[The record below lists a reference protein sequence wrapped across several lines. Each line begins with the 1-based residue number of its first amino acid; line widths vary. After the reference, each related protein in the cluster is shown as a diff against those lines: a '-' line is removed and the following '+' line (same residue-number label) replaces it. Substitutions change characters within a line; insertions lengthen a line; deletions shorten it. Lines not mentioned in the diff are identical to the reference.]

1 VIQSSFVENRS
12 VFFRVLSDDQI
23 WETKQAAFDILEK
36 TGCEVHHA
44 GALDLL
50 KKAGAVV
57 NGQRIRLPR
66 HIVEECVRTA
76 PKGFTI
82 YDRDGKRA
90 LEVEGRKSYYG
101 TSTASPNTRDAF
113 SGEIRET
120 RVADIALGAK
130 VADALPNIDWV
141 MPMGSSQDV
150 HPLAADVHEFEAVV
164 TNTRKPLVFIGYSP
178 RGVELVYEMAAE
190 VAGGLEALQRRPF
203 VLAYPEPISPLV
215 FPIEVVDRM
224 FVAADLHMPQIP
236 GPSAQ
241 MGATSPV
248 TLAGT
253 VAQSI
258 AEGLMSLVL
267 VQLRRPGAPCCLS
280 GNVGVFDMR
289 TALMSLAA
297 PEASLGLAA
306 QAEVAQSFGLPTWG
320 LAGATDSKAL
330 DAQAGIESAF
340 GILAQG
346 LAGLNLIHDVGYMDS
361 GMVCS
366 AEMLVMG
373 DEVIGMAKRFI
384 QGIEVSAETLARDV
398 VEKVGP
404 GGHFL
409 QEKHTV
415 RHMRGELWMPGLL
428 TRQHRDVW
436 QQDGAKDM
444 AQRVGERVRQIAES
458 HQVPPLPAETLA
470 ALEMLKR
477 RGEAE
482 LTGHNSE
489 WGTLQQI
496 RKSTDF

>member
-1 VIQSSFVENRS
+1 MIQSSFVENRS
-12 VFFRVLSDDQI
+12 VFFRVLSDDQV
-23 WETKQAAFDILEK
+23 WEIRQAAFDVVEK
-36 TGCEVHHA
+36 TGCRIHHP

-57 NGQRIRLPR
+57 KGERAWVPR

-82 YDRDGKRA
+82 YDRDGNRA

-120 RVADIALGAK
+120 RVADIALGAR

-150 HPLAADVHEFEAVV
+150 PALAADLHEFEAVV
-164 TNTRKPLVFIGYSP
+164 TNTTKPMVFIGYSP

-190 VAGGLEALQRRPF
+190 VAGGLDALQQRPF
-203 VLAYPEPISPLV
+203 LLAYPEPISPLV
-215 FPIEVVDRM
+215 FPAEVVDRM
-224 FVAADLHMPQIP
+224 FIAADLGLPQIP

-241 MGATSPV
+241 IGATSPV

-258 AEGLMSLVL
+258 AESLICLAL

-289 TALMSLAA
+289 SALLSLGG
-297 PEASLGLAA
+297 PEMSLGLAA

-320 LAGATDSKAL
+320 LAGATDAKIL

-340 GILAQG
+340 HILAQG
-346 LAGLNLIHDVGYMDS
+346 LAGLNLIHDVGYLDG

-373 DEVIGMAKRFI
+373 NEVIGMTRRFI
-384 QGIEVSAETLARDV
+384 RGIEVNTETLARGV
-398 VEKVGP
+398 IEEVGP
-404 GGHFL
+404 GGHYL
-409 QEKHTV
+409 QEMHTV
-415 RHMRGELWMPGLL
+415 RHLRNELWMPTLL
-428 TRQHRDVW
+428 TRQHRAVW
-436 QQDGAKDM
+436 QAEGAKDM
-444 AQRVGERVRQIAES
+444 EQRVAERTRELATG
-458 HQVPPLPAETLA
+458 HQVAPLPNNTLA
-470 ALEMLKR
+470 ALDRLKR
-477 RGEAE
+477 EGEAE
-482 LTGHNSE
+482 LS
-489 WGTLQQI
+489 
-496 RKSTDF
+496 KK

>member
-12 VFFRVLSDDQI
+12 VLFQVLSEDQI
-23 WETKQAAFDILEK
+23 WEIKQAAFDILEK
-36 TGCEVHHA
+36 TGCELRHA

-50 KKAGAVV
+50 RRAGAVV
-57 NGQRIRLPR
+57 RDRRVWVPR
-66 HIVEECVRTA
+66 HIVQECLRTA

-82 YDRDGKRA
+82 YDRDGNRA

-101 TSTASPNTRDAF
+101 TSTASPNTRDAY
-113 SGEIRET
+113 SGEVRET

-150 HPLAADVHEFEAVV
+150 HPQAADVHEFEAVV
-164 TNTRKPLVFIGYSP
+164 TNTVKPAVFIGYSP
-178 RGVELVYEMAAE
+178 QGVELVYEMAAE
-190 VAGGLEALQRRPF
+190 VAGGLDALQLRPF
-203 VLAYPEPISPLV
+203 LIAYPEPISPLV
-215 FPIEVVDRM
+215 FPAEVVDRM
-224 FVAADLHMPQIP
+224 FVAADLRMPQIP

-241 MGATSPV
+241 TGATSPV

-258 AEGLMSLVL
+258 AESLMSLVL
-267 VQLRRPGAPCCLS
+267 VQLRKPGAPCCLS
-280 GNVGVFDMR
+280 GNIGVFDMR
-289 TALMSLAA
+289 TALLSLAA
-297 PEASLGLAA
+297 PEVSLGLAA

-340 GILAQG
+340 HILAQG

-373 DEVIGMAKRFI
+373 NEVIGMAKRFI
-384 QGIEVSAETLARDV
+384 AGIRVDAETLGRDV
-398 VEKVGP
+398 IEGVGP
-404 GGHFL
+404 GGHYL

-415 RHMRGELWMPGLL
+415 RHMRQELWMPELMA
-428 TRQHRDVW
+428 RQHRDVW
-436 QQDGAKDM
+436 QAEGAKDM
-444 AQRVGERVRQIAES
+444 AQRVRERLHDLIDS
-458 HQVPPLPAETLA
+458 HQVRPLPDQTLV
-470 ALEMLKR
+470 ALDRLKR
-477 RGEAE
+477 AGEAK
-482 LTGHNSE
+482 LTKE
-489 WGTLQQI
+489 
-496 RKSTDF
+496 

>member
-12 VFFRVLSDDQI
+12 VFLRVLSNDQI
-23 WETKQAAFDILEK
+23 WEIKQAAFDVLEK
-36 TGCEVHHA
+36 TGCNVQHS
-44 GALDLL
+44 GAVELL

-57 NGQRIRLPR
+57 KGERVRVPR

-90 LEVEGRKSYYG
+90 MEVEGRKSYYG

-113 SGEIRET
+113 SGEVRET

-130 VADALPNIDWV
+130 VADALANLDWV

-178 RGVELVYEMAAE
+178 RGMELVYEMAAE
-190 VAGGLEALQRRPF
+190 VAGGLEALQLRPF
-203 VLAYPEPISPLV
+203 LIAYPEPISPLV
-215 FPIEVVDRM
+215 FPAEVVDRM
-224 FVAADLHMPQIP
+224 FIAADLRLPQIP

-241 MGATSPV
+241 AGATSPV

-253 VAQSI
+253 LVQSI

-267 VQLRRPGAPCCLS
+267 VQLRKPGAPCCLS
-280 GNVGVFDMR
+280 ANIGVFDMR
-289 TALMSLAA
+289 TALLSLAC
-297 PEASLGLAA
+297 PEASLGLAGH
-306 QAEVAQSFGLPTWG
+306 AEVAQSFGLPTWG
-320 LAGATDSKAL
+320 LAGATESKCL

-340 GILAQG
+340 AILAQG

-384 QGIEVSAETLARDV
+384 EGIRVDRETLARDV
-398 VEKVGP
+398 IEKVGP
-404 GGHFL
+404 GGHYL

-415 RHMRGELWMPGLL
+415 RHMRDELWMPGLL

-436 QQDGAKDM
+436 RQEGARDM
-444 AQRVGERVRQIAES
+444 GRRVQEKVREIVES
-458 HQVPPLPAETLA
+458 HRPQPLPDAIVAVLA
-470 ALEMLKR
+470 DLRR

-482 LTGHNSE
+482 LTG
-489 WGTLQQI
+489 
-496 RKSTDF
+496 